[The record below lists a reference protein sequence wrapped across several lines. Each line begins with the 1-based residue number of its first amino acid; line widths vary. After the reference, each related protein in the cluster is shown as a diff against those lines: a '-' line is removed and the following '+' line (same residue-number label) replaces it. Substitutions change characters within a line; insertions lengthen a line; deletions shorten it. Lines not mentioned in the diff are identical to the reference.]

1 MSNKISSG
9 EQNCKYFFGY
19 LHDDYKFKPLH
30 MIFPKMKAYVKSY
43 DDQTKW
49 MYFLIKD
56 DELLEKYNT
65 ICNKVS
71 TDIKKGFDSK
81 PVYNKKCLKTK
92 IKSNNDET
100 TDFHNK
106 KMPKA
111 RSNYI
116 CLAVIKV
123 DSTLERWKSLST
135 RVF

>member
-1 MSNKISSG
+1 
-9 EQNCKYFFGY
+9 
-19 LHDDYKFKPLH
+19 
-30 MIFPKMKAYVKSY
+30 
-43 DDQTKW
+43 

-71 TDIKKGFDSK
+71 TDIKKGFNSK